1 MRTLSKGRLLVIAAI
16 VLGIVGV
23 MASWLQMSPS
33 GGPSPAIPI
42 VGPGDRVMAPDFE
55 LKDLDGKSVR
65 LSDYR
70 GKTALVVFWA
80 SW

>member
-1 MRTLSKGRLLVIAAI
+1 MRILSKGRLLVIAAI
-16 VLGIVGV
+16 VLGSLVVVTSLLQRPQGGG
-23 MASWLQMSPS
+23 ASPT
-33 GGPSPAIPI
+33 IPI
-42 VGPGDRVMAPDFE
+42 VGPRDRVMAPDFE
-55 LKDLDGKSVR
+55 LKDLDGRSVR